1 MADNRFQTCDGFNS
15 GNFKEAVCI
24 DTSRIYD
31 SCSDKD
37 CLEDLRVYFTE
48 CNQRIVDQAV
58 SVRSRR
64 ADVITVYID
73 IEPVPFNKGFYSVD
87 MTFFFDVVVDVYASP
102 AAHPC
107 TIDGLAVF
115 NKKVILY
122 GSEGAVKVF
131 ASDYRFDDSDDQ
143 YRMTGNLPKA
153 VCQAGAHKWEMERSV
168 LGRPA
173 PARRK
178 RAGTYGIPAL
188 FYVQTQPAPQLCIQT
203 APSAEDGL
211 PAPYR
216 SKPGIGKR
224 AASTSGFVCVRRFYS
239 FCFVCLLM
247 ASKLSLLM
255 TCSMRQASCTAVS
268 GSTPRVISQSDKRVW
283 RSYIFSAICRPVS
296 SRIKNPSGSTS
307 MYPFSRRFFIATLT
321 LGLENPSSL
330 ATSMER
336 TAPLRFCSINIV
348 SR

>member
-115 NKKVILY
+115 NKKVI
-122 GSEGAVKVF
+122 
-131 ASDYRFDDSDDQ
+131 
-143 YRMTGNLPKA
+143 
-153 VCQAGAHKWEMERSV
+153 
-168 LGRPA
+168 
-173 PARRK
+173 
-178 RAGTYGIPAL
+178 
-188 FYVQTQPAPQLCIQT
+188 
-203 APSAEDGL
+203 
-211 PAPYR
+211 
-216 SKPGIGKR
+216 
-224 AASTSGFVCVRRFYS
+224 
-239 FCFVCLLM
+239 
-247 ASKLSLLM
+247 
-255 TCSMRQASCTAVS
+255 CTAERARS
-268 GSTPRVISQSDKRVW
+268 RCSLPTTALTTATTST
-283 RSYIFSAICRPVS
+283 
-296 SRIKNPSGSTS
+296 G
-307 MYPFSRRFFIATLT
+307 
-321 LGLENPSSL
+321 
-330 ATSMER
+330 
-336 TAPLRFCSINIV
+336 
-348 SR
+348 